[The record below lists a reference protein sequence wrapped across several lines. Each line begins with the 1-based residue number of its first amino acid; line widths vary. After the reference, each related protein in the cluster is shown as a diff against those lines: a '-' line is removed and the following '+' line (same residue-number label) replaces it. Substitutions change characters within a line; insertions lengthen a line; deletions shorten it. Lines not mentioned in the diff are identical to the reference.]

1 MTPTLF
7 AQVNIAPVDENVGLF
22 HLMQR
27 GGPLMFVLF
36 LFSVVALGVFFERM
50 FYYKRCRMNVSEFL
64 AGVLALVRRQSYL
77 EAIARCEEGHGPI
90 VSVVRTAIYKRH
102 LPAAELR
109 EVVREIAQLEI
120 PQLEANIS
128 LLGTIGYV
136 APLLGLFGTVIGMI
150 DAFIQINRTN
160 GTASVGD
167 LSQGIYTALITTA
180 AGLGVAIP
188 CYLMHN
194 FLVARVHAMVGDME
208 RAGIETIHTLSDLP
222 RKDMITAPFTAVGEK
237 EAAKE
242 GAAREA
248 TGSEG
253 VGLKTRSS

>member
-1 MTPTLF
+1 MLHLF
-7 AQVNIAPVDENVGLF
+7 LAQVNITPVDENVSLF

-27 GGPLMFVLF
+27 GGWLMFVLF
-36 LFSVVALGVFFERM
+36 VCSVVALGVVFERTL
-50 FYYKRCRMNVSEFL
+50 YYKRCRMNVNEFL
-64 AGVLALVRRQSYL
+64 AGVLALVRRQSYV

-120 PQLEANIS
+120 PHLEANIS

-136 APLLGLFGTVIGMI
+136 APLLGLLGTVTGMI
-150 DAFIQINRTN
+150 EAFVQINRTS

-180 AGLGVAIP
+180 AGLVVAIP
-188 CYLMHN
+188 CYLSHN
-194 FLVARVHAMVGDME
+194 FLVAQVHGLVADME
-208 RAGIETIHTLSDLP
+208 RAGIETIHTLTDLP
-222 RKDMITAPFTAVGEK
+222 RKDMIAPAFTPASEK
-237 EAAKE
+237 E
-242 GAAREA
+242 EA
-248 TGSEG
+248 P
-253 VGLKTRSS
+253 SSASAQKAS

>member
-1 MTPTLF
+1 MHLLALF

-27 GGPLMFVLF
+27 GGALMFVLF
-36 LFSVVALGVFFERM
+36 ACSVVALGVFFERL

-90 VSVVRTAIYKRH
+90 VYVVRTAIYKRH
-102 LPAAELR
+102 LPPDELR

-120 PQLEANIS
+120 PRLESNVS

-150 DAFIQINRTN
+150 EAFVQINRTS

-167 LSQGIYTALITTA
+167 LSQGIYVALITTA
-180 AGLGVAIP
+180 TGLGVAIP
-188 CYLMHN
+188 CYLAHN
-194 FLVARVHAMVGDME
+194 FLVAQIHGLVADME
-208 RAGIETIHTLSDLP
+208 RAGIETIHTLTDLP
-222 RKDMITAPFTAVGEK
+222 RKDMIAAPFSPVLEK
-237 EAAKE
+237 EGPAAAAKK
-242 GAAREA
+242 A
-248 TGSEG
+248 
-253 VGLKTRSS
+253 